1 LDLPIAHCTAINFWI
16 VANFRIE
23 PHPFFLRIF
32 SQNIVNESSNVEIGF
47 AQGAYSS

>member
-16 VANFRIE
+16 VANFPYWTR
-23 PHPFFLRIF
+23 PFCSRIF

-47 AQGAYSS
+47 AQGDYS